1 MRGKRFS
8 YPVILSLLVVCL
20 ILITGCGDANTAQ
33 NSSPGNSNQNN
44 NSAVVDVGE
53 TSAEIQ
59 TILAGLRDLPLDQ
72 FFEDSFI
79 QLSLR
84 YPQSMVEY
92 GIDESLGVPG
102 DALDDLSLEYQAE
115 TAQLEAGILDILLTY
130 DIDPLTEDQQLSFQV
145 YQWFLEDAIALDQYA
160 EFQYMASF
168 MILNSIHNQTY
179 QFFTATHPVTTVQQ
193 AENYIA
199 RLDNLDWQFGQLV
212 ERLETQTEMGIV
224 PPAFTTDWALYGL
237 RSQTSSVAINHP
249 YYRAFQ
255 EKVRALDGLSTE
267 DQTELFEKAKAAI
280 EDSVIPA
287 YQALVAELEH
297 QQTLGSE
304 DDMGLWQFDGGEEY
318 YNLLLR
324 HYTTTNLTADEIYDL
339 GMQELDRIHDEM
351 RVLFDQLGY
360 PEGEDLQ
367 RLFDRVADDGGLIRS
382 SESVATY
389 EQIIS
394 ETYEVLDQA
403 FEITPQARVIVIG
416 GPTGGYY
423 SRGTLDGSR
432 PGAFYAAISGSGEP
446 YYQMRSLTYHETIP
460 GHHFQIELAREMD
473 IPTFRREISVLGY
486 IEGWALY
493 AERLASDMGWYA
505 DDPYSNLGRLQYEA
519 LRAARLV
526 VDTGLHTKEWGFEQ
540 AVEFFMENV
549 GWSQQDCEAQIAR
562 YIVLPGQATAY
573 MVGMLQIL
581 DLRQEAMD
589 RLGEQFDLREFHSV
603 ILDGGAIPLSMLEV
617 KVKMYIEDKLAE

>member
-8 YPVILSLLVVCL
+8 LPVILSFLIIIVLLL
-20 ILITGCGDANTAQ
+20 TGCGETNSPQ
-33 NSSPGNSNQNN
+33 NSSLDNSNQNN
-44 NSAVVDVGE
+44 AAVLAAGE
-53 TSAEIQ
+53 PSAEIE
-59 TILAGLRDLPLDQ
+59 TILEGLDDLPLDQ

-92 GIDESLGVPG
+92 GIDESLGIPG

-115 TAQLEAGILDILLTY
+115 TAQLEAGILEILLSY
-130 DIDPLTEDQQLSFQV
+130 DFDSLPEDQQLSYQV
-145 YQWFLEDAIALDQYA
+145 YQWFLEDAILLDQHA
-160 EFQYMASF
+160 EYQYMASF
-168 MILNSIHNQTY
+168 MILNSIHNQTF
-179 QFFTATHPVTTVQQ
+179 QFFTDTHPVTTVQQ

-199 RLDNLDWQFGQLV
+199 RLNKLESQFDQLV
-212 ERLETQTEMGIV
+212 DRLETQAEMGII

-237 RSQTSSVAINHP
+237 RSQTSVVAVNHP

-255 EKVRALDGLSTE
+255 EKVLALDGLSE
-267 DQTELFEKAKAAI
+267 EEQTELFEEAKEAI
-280 EDSVIPA
+280 ENSVIPA
-287 YQALVAELEH
+287 YKALIAELEH
-297 QQTLGSE
+297 QKTLGSE

-318 YNLLLR
+318 YELLLR
-324 HYTTTNLTADEIYDL
+324 HYTTTDLSADEIYDL
-339 GMQELDRIHDEM
+339 GMQELDRIHEEM

-360 PEGEDLQ
+360 PEDEDLQ
-367 RLFDRVADDGGLIRS
+367 KLFDRVADDGGFIRS

-389 EQIIS
+389 EQIIA

-446 YYQMRSLTYHETIP
+446 YYQMHSLTYHETIP

-493 AERLASDMGWYA
+493 SERLASDLGWYE
-505 DDPYSNLGRLQYEA
+505 DDPYSDLGRLQYEA

-526 VDTGLHTKEWGFEQ
+526 VDTGLHSKKWDFDQ

-549 GWSQQDCEAQIAR
+549 GWSRQDCEAQIAR

-589 RLGEQFDLREFHSV
+589 QLGDQFDLREFHTV
-603 ILDGGAIPLSMLEV
+603 ILDGGAIPLSMLEE
-617 KVKMYIEDKLAE
+617 KVETYIEEKLAE